1 MTALLL
7 AHVMILRFL
16 VLTQSISGSITNL
29 DENTELVNSHYRENL
44 CLTEEFPSVENNM
57 SETESIRRSSG
68 NYEISHYLVNNLKI
82 INMFAIYHSL
92 TAVSQA
98 KILLLEI
105 SLSGGWQRPL
115 HWLDWAN
122 TRDHDA
128 SGSLQNS

>member
-57 SETESIRRSSG
+57 LETKSIRRSSG
-68 NYEISHYLVNNLKI
+68 NYEISHYVVNNLKI
-82 INMFAIYHSL
+82 INMSAIYHSL

-98 KILLLEI
+98 KILLEI

-128 SGSLQNS
+128 PGSLQNS

>member
-82 INMFAIYHSL
+82 INMSAIYHSL

-98 KILLLEI
+98 KILLEI